1 MLLLAIVSA
10 WLDPITSTNVIAH
23 VKTDVSCPGECRLI
37 VASLQHVNGEYAAS
51 GRGAECGDTVQLE
64 RVPFGARLTPKVTFS
79 CDGRVTSETGAPL
92 TLAPYLT
99 NVSVADG
106 TIWVPALA
114 EPRGDER
121 IRLRVRG
128 EGFDLSQDFVTREL
142 VIRGVNPPT
151 GRLYV
156 SATLEPWGIASNT
169 RVIFREEPSAHLV
182 ATGVGCD
189 SGMSVLPLVFFRR
202 RRFPFPRGFC

>member
-10 WLDPITSTNVIAH
+10 WLDPITSTNVIARIR
-23 VKTDVSCPGECRLI
+23 TDVSCSGTCKLV
-37 VASLQHVNGEYAAS
+37 VASLQHVNGDYAAS
-51 GRGAECGDTVQLE
+51 ARGSECGETLQLDH
-64 RVPFGARLTPKVTFS
+64 VPFGARLTPRVTFS
-79 CDGRVTSETGAPL
+79 CDGTVRSESGPAL

-99 NVSVADG
+99 NVSIADG

-121 IRLRVRG
+121 VRLRVRG
-128 EGFDLSQDFVTREL
+128 DGFDVSQDFATREL
-142 VIRGVNPPT
+142 VIRNVNPPT

-169 RVIFREEPSAHLV
+169 RVVFREEPSAHFV

-189 SGMSVLPLVFFRR
+189 SGMSILPLVFFRR